1 MSLTASVLALL
12 AALTAAAGV
21 VLQSRSVR
29 AVADPTLGT
38 VGLIR
43 RLARVPLWW
52 CGVALTG
59 PVVAVFH
66 TAALDR
72 GTLIEVEAVMVS
84 SLLFALAFGA
94 LLTHQSVSRRDW
106 WSAVMVVAGLALFLG
121 SADPHGDDY
130 SVALGEWILV
140 GALVGAVVILL
151 AWVARRATRDN
162 VRAAAWGT
170 SAGVLLGMSAVLL
183 KYVST
188 LFGDGIGAV
197 LTSPAL
203 WALAGAELVALVCQQ
218 LAFRSGDFA
227 AALAPIVGGN
237 PLIAGLIGV
246 ILYHERFH
254 RTPTDLL
261 VAGTGL
267 ALVGIGIAV
276 LAASPMVAVG
286 SGEVAPARGDA

>member
-1 MSLTASVLALL
+1 MSLTASFLALL

-29 AVADPTLGT
+29 AVRETDIGT
-38 VGLIR
+38 VGLIG
-43 RLARVPLWW
+43 RLVRMPLWW

-66 TAALDR
+66 TAALHD

-106 WSAVMVVAGLALFLG
+106 WSAVIVVIGLALFLG

-130 SVALGEWILV
+130 AVPLGEWVVV
-140 GALVGAVVILL
+140 GIAVAGVVVLL
-151 AWVARRATRDN
+151 AALARRATSAN

-170 SAGVLLGMSAVLL
+170 AAGVLLGTSAVLL

-188 LFGDGIGAV
+188 LFGDGVGAV

-203 WALAGAELVALVCQQ
+203 WALAVAELIALVCQQ
-218 LAFRSGDFA
+218 LAFRSGFA

-237 PLIAGLIGV
+237 PLVAGLIGV
-246 ILYHERFH
+246 IVYQERFH
-254 RTPTDLL
+254 RTPTDLAL
-261 VAGTGL
+261 AGAGI
-267 ALVGIGIAV
+267 ALIGIGIV
-276 LAASPMVAVG
+276 MLTTSPMVAVG
-286 SGEVAPARGDA
+286 SGEVVPATADG

>member
-1 MSLTASVLALL
+1 MSLTASFLALL

-29 AVADPTLGT
+29 AVRETDIGT
-38 VGLIR
+38 VGLIG
-43 RLARVPLWW
+43 RLVRMPLWW

-66 TAALDR
+66 TAALHD

-106 WSAVMVVAGLALFLG
+106 WSAVIVVIGLALFLG

-130 SVALGEWILV
+130 AVPLGEWVVV
-140 GALVGAVVILL
+140 GIAVAGVVVLL
-151 AWVARRATRDN
+151 AALARRATTAN

-170 SAGVLLGMSAVLL
+170 AAGVLLGTSAVLL

-188 LFGDGIGAV
+188 LFGDGVGAV

-203 WALAGAELVALVCQQ
+203 WALAVAELIALVCQQ
-218 LAFRSGDFA
+218 LAFRSGFA

-237 PLIAGLIGV
+237 PLVAGLIGV
-246 ILYHERFH
+246 IVYQERFH
-254 RTPTDLL
+254 RTPTDLAL
-261 VAGTGL
+261 AGAGI
-267 ALVGIGIAV
+267 ALIGIGIV
-276 LAASPMVAVG
+276 MLTTSPMVAVG
-286 SGEVAPARGDA
+286 SGEVAPATADG

>member
-1 MSLTASVLALL
+1 MSLTASLFALL
-12 AALTAAAGV
+12 AALAAAGGV

-29 AVADPTLGT
+29 SVTDPDVGT
-38 VGLIR
+38 VGLIGHLVR
-43 RLARVPLWW
+43 MPLWW

-66 TAALDR
+66 TTALHE

-106 WSAVMVVAGLALFLG
+106 WSAVMVVVGLALFLG

-130 SVALGEWILV
+130 VVPLGEWIVV
-140 GALVGAVVILL
+140 GIAVAGAVALL
-151 AWVARRATRDN
+151 ATVARRATSPN

-170 SAGVLLGMSAVLL
+170 AAGVLLGTSAVLL

-188 LFGDGIGAV
+188 LFGDGIGTV

-203 WALAGAELVALVCQQ
+203 WALMAAELVALVCQQ
-218 LAFRSGDFA
+218 LAFRSGFA

-237 PLIAGLIGV
+237 PLVAGLIGV
-246 ILYHERFH
+246 IVYQERFH
-254 RTPTDLL
+254 RTPTDLAI
-261 VAGTGL
+261 AGTGI
-267 ALVGIGIAV
+267 ALIAVGIV
-276 LAASPMVAVG
+276 MLTTSPMVAVG
-286 SGEVAPARGDA
+286 SGEVTPATADA

>member
-1 MSLTASVLALL
+1 MSLAASLLALIAAL
-12 AALTAAAGV
+12 AAAGGV

-29 AVADPTLGT
+29 SVRDTDIGI
-38 VGLIR
+38 VGLLGLLVR
-43 RLARVPLWW
+43 MPLWW

-66 TAALDR
+66 TSALHE

-106 WSAVMVVAGLALFLG
+106 WSAVMVVVGLALFLG

-130 SVALGEWILV
+130 AVPLGEWIVV
-140 GALVGAVVILL
+140 GIAVAGAVALL
-151 AWVARRATRDN
+151 AMLARRATSPN

-170 SAGVLLGMSAVLL
+170 AAGVLLGTSAVLL

-197 LTSPAL
+197 LSSPAL
-203 WALAGAELVALVCQQ
+203 WALAVAELIALVCQQ
-218 LAFRSGDFA
+218 LAFRSGFA

-237 PLIAGLIGV
+237 PLVAGLIGV
-246 ILYHERFH
+246 IVYQERFH
-254 RTPTDLL
+254 RTPTDLAI
-261 VAGTGL
+261 AGTGI
-267 ALVGIGIAV
+267 ALIAVGIV
-276 LAASPMVAVG
+276 MLTTSPMVAVG
-286 SGEVAPARGDA
+286 SGEVTPATADG

>member
-1 MSLTASVLALL
+1 MSLTASFLALL

-29 AVADPTLGT
+29 AVRETDIGT
-38 VGLIR
+38 VGLIG
-43 RLARVPLWW
+43 RLVRMPLWW

-66 TAALDR
+66 TAALHD

-106 WSAVMVVAGLALFLG
+106 WSAVIVVIGLALFLG

-130 SVALGEWILV
+130 AVPLGEWVVV
-140 GALVGAVVILL
+140 GIAVAGVVVLL
-151 AWVARRATRDN
+151 AALARRATTAN

-170 SAGVLLGMSAVLL
+170 AAGVLLGTSAVLL

-188 LFGDGIGAV
+188 LFGDGVGAV

-203 WALAGAELVALVCQQ
+203 WALAVAELIALVCQQ
-218 LAFRSGDFA
+218 LAFRSGFA

-237 PLIAGLIGV
+237 PLVAGLIGV
-246 ILYHERFH
+246 IVYQERFH
-254 RTPTDLL
+254 RTPTDLAL
-261 VAGTGL
+261 AGAGI
-267 ALVGIGIAV
+267 ALIGIGIV
-276 LAASPMVAVG
+276 MLTTSPMVAVG
-286 SGEVAPARGDA
+286 SGEVVPATADG